1 MSDLP
6 LIVRIETIVE
16 ETPTHK
22 SFSFTYKMNHFEP
35 GQFFMVWLPDIDEK
49 PMSVTS
55 YDEMTGQ
62 SFITVEKKGAFTSR
76 LFELRVGDILG
87 IRGPYGRGFSIKENA
102 CIIGGGCGIAPIRP
116 LLMKSRNATVI
127 LGARS
132 KDLMLFK
139 EQFSDANFATDDGT
153 FGFKGFTTQVLE
165 EQLSK
170 KTFSL
175 VQACGPEIMMKRIF
189 DICEK
194 NSVPCECSLERYMR
208 CGMGVCADCVCGNQM
223 VCKDGPVFG
232 SDKLRNMADFG
243 HYARLKSG
251 KKVELKDYYACKT

>member
-6 LIVRIETIVE
+6 SIVNIEKIVK
-16 ETPTHK
+16 ETPNHK
-22 SFSFTYKMNHFEP
+22 SFSFTYEIDHFEP
-35 GQFFMVWLPDIDEK
+35 GQFFMVWLPEIDEK

-55 YDEMTGQ
+55 YDDTTCQ
-62 SFITVEKKGAFTSR
+62 AFITVEKKGIFTSE
-76 LFELRVGDILG
+76 LFELEEGDTFG
-87 IRGPYGRGFSIKENA
+87 IRGPYGHGFSIRENA

-116 LLMKSRNATVI
+116 LLMKSKKATVI

-132 KDLMLFK
+132 KDLILFR
-139 EQFSDANFATDDGT
+139 EQFPEANFATDDGT
-153 FGFKGFTTQVLE
+153 FGFKGFTSQVLE

-170 KTFSL
+170 KNFSL

-189 DICEK
+189 EICE
-194 NSVPCECSLERYMR
+194 NNNIPCECSLERYMR
-208 CGMGVCADCVCGNQM
+208 CGMGICADCVCGNQM

-232 SDKLRNMADFG
+232 SEKLRHMTDFG

-251 KKVELKDYYACKT
+251 KKVALKEYYACKT

>member
-1 MSDLP
+1 M
-6 LIVRIETIVE
+6 
-16 ETPTHK
+16 
-22 SFSFTYKMNHFEP
+22 
-35 GQFFMVWLPDIDEK
+35 
-49 PMSVTS
+49 
-55 YDEMTGQ
+55 
-62 SFITVEKKGAFTSR
+62 
-76 LFELRVGDILG
+76 
-87 IRGPYGRGFSIKENA
+87 
-102 CIIGGGCGIAPIRP
+102 
-116 LLMKSRNATVI
+116 
-127 LGARS
+127 
-132 KDLMLFK
+132 MLFK
-139 EQFSDANFATDDGT
+139 GQFPDANFATDDGT

-165 EQLSK
+165 DQLSK

-194 NSVPCECSLERYMR
+194 NGVPCECSLERYMR

-251 KKVELKDYYACKT
+251 KKVALKDYYACKT